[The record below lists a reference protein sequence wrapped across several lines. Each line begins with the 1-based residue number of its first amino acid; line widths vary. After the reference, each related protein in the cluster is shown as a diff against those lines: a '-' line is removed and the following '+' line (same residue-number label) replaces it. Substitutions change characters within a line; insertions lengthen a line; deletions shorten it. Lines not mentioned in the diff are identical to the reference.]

1 MSTTVTSKGQVT
13 IPKPVR
19 DRLNIKPG
27 SQVDFEL
34 AEDGRVVLVKAGRK
48 TTPKS
53 RFDRI
58 LGSATVT
65 WNAPTTNEDGTPLT
79 DLAGFR
85 VLYGTDPN
93 QLTQKLEIPGAQQ
106 NSVSVE
112 ELQPATYYFAVKAY
126 TASAKESNA
135 SPVVWKTIQ

>member
-13 IPKPVR
+13 IPKSVR

-58 LGSATVT
+58 LGSATVDM
-65 WNAPTTNEDGTPLT
+65 TTDEIMALMRG
-79 DLAGFR
+79 
-85 VLYGTDPN
+85 DPA
-93 QLTQKLEIPGAQQ
+93 E
-106 NSVSVE
+106 V
-112 ELQPATYYFAVKAY
+112 
-126 TASAKESNA
+126 
-135 SPVVWKTIQ
+135 